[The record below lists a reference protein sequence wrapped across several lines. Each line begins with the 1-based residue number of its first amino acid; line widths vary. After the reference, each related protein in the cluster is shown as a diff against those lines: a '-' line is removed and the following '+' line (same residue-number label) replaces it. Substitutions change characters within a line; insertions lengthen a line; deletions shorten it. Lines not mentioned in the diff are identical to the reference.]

1 MTASRARGFAIA
13 GVVLLV
19 VLVGALSPWSPLSPW
34 ADGETADDPSSSVGP
49 TFRVELGTPTEQ
61 LSGLDWPVD
70 ANGQPRLG
78 TAVEQP
84 REVEVLVRDRV
95 VLATTSRTTVL
106 TQRDGQVAT
115 VEVLPQETP
124 SEITTA
130 VEAVRSLLD
139 RHGLLDDDARTELD
153 AIVADPPEPDSML
166 GDTPSLLVTDGDV
179 DVFVDFRPTDD
190 GAWFAAVQVA
200 GPLD

>member
-1 MTASRARGFAIA
+1 MTAPRARGFAIA

-70 ANGQPRLG
+70 ADGQPRLG

-84 REVEVLVRDRV
+84 REVEVLAGDRV
-95 VLATTSRTTVL
+95 VLTTPSRTTVL
-106 TQRDGQVAT
+106 TQRNGQVTT
-115 VEVLPQETP
+115 VEMLPQET
-124 SEITTA
+124 SSDVATA
-130 VEAVRSLLD
+130 VDAVRSLLG
-139 RHGLLDDDARTELD
+139 RHGLLDDDARAELD
-153 AIVADPPEPDSML
+153 AIVADPPDPDPML
-166 GDTPSLLVTDGDV
+166 GDTPSFRAADDDV